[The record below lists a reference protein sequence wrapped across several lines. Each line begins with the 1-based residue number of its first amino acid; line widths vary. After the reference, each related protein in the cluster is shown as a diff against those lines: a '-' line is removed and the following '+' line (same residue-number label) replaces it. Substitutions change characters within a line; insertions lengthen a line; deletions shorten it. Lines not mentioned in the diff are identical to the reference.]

1 MCGISGIINFNK
13 RKVSKKEIRI
23 MMQNMKHRGP
33 DDEGI
38 YIDSNVGLG
47 FVRLSILDLS
57 YAGHQPMHSH
67 DNRYIIVYNG
77 EVYNYLEIRDQ
88 LSTEFNFVSGTDT
101 EVVLAAFQKWGKDC
115 VNKFNGMFSFLIFD
129 KKTKNI
135 FASRDRFG
143 IKPFY
148 YYLDEERFIFA
159 SEIKSIL
166 PLLNQKEINYNMVFD
181 YVAYNRT
188 DHTSETFF
196 KGIFKLNHGCNL
208 AIKKNKLS
216 INRWYNI
223 YDKISS
229 NRIPVNY
236 NQYLNILEDS
246 IKLRLRS
253 DVDIGVSLSGG
264 IDSSAITS
272 ILINKFKLPELN
284 SFSSVYNSNKSYD
297 EYSFIKL
304 YSNQLKKMHYTY
316 PSKDTFFT
324 DYKDFIYSQS
334 EPVNDVGSYIQYK
347 VMSLV
352 GNHVKVVLDGQGADE
367 QLGGYHNFFG
377 SYYKEL
383 LYKGNILKLLNE
395 IYFYINNHSSI
406 ESLKYFIYYLIPDRI
421 KSIKNPF
428 TLGSINKDFFD
439 SYSKDSIIPQ
449 NLYNPKD
456 LQTSLIQ
463 HFEHKLEHLLKWDD
477 LNSMRFSV
485 ESRLPFLD
493 YRLVETSI
501 NLPSNLIINKGTTKS
516 ILRNS
521 IRGIVPNQIVNRK
534 DKKGFSNPRSEWFRS
549 DIFRILIMD
558 ILNSNDF
565 NNLNIFDVKDAK
577 RKYNLHF
584 NNKGDYSIDIWKWIN
599 LYEWNKQFIKK

>member
-1 MCGISGIINFNK
+1 MCGISGIINFNR

-88 LSTEFNFVSGTDT
+88 LSTEFNFISGTDT

-129 KKTKNI
+129 KRTKNI

-148 YYLDEERFIFA
+148 YYIDEERFIFA

-208 AIKKNKLS
+208 TINNNKLS

-246 IKLRLRS
+246 IRLRLRS
-253 DVDIGVSLSGG
+253 DVDVGVSLSGG

-304 YSNQLKKMHYTY
+304 YSNQLKNMHYIY

-352 GNHVKVVLDGQGADE
+352 GKHVKVVLDGQGADE

-383 LYKGNILKLLNE
+383 LYEGNILKLLNE

-406 ESLKYFIYYLIPDRI
+406 DSLKYFIYYLIPDKI

-428 TLGSINKDFFD
+428 TLGSINKDFFY

-521 IRGIVPNQIVNRK
+521 ISGIVPNKIVNRK

-565 NNLNIFDVKDAK
+565 NNLNIFDVKDSK
-577 RKYNLHF
+577 RKYNLHL

-599 LYEWNKQFIKK
+599 LYEWNKQIINK